1 MKEPDAAKF
10 VEAMTKEI
18 DDQRGNDNFG
28 LILKTSLPKNAQI
41 LPAVWQMRRK
51 RDIRT
56 GAIKKY
62 KARLNLDGSKMI
74 KGRDYDLT
82 YAQVATWNAIRMLK
96 TLVLTHNWHT
106 IQLNYVLA
114 FPQAPIERDL
124 YMKIPV
130 GVEFEG
136 YSNDEYILKIK
147 RNIYGQKQAG
157 KVWNDYLV
165 KQLLSV
171 GFCQSAI
178 DKCVFYKEDMMYVL
192 YTDDSILAG
201 PNRSKLEA
209 IIQMIK
215 DTCLNLTIE
224 GTLEDFLGI
233 LMDRTDDNEIHM
245 HQPHLIQ
252 QILDDLKYN
261 SRVKPKDIPVVSSHN
276 LTRHTNR
283 PYLKTLTEPFQTL
296 RGRYQPHTIVH
307 RLPRMTNRHQR
318 KIGLTQTPKQI
329 SHPMRRQ

>member
-1 MKEPDAAKF
+1 MKELDAAKF

-18 DDQRGNDNFG
+18 DDQRCNDNFG

-147 RNIYGQKQAG
+147 RNIYGQNRQG
-157 KVWNDYLV
+157 RSRMITSLRN
-165 KQLLSV
+165 
-171 GFCQSAI
+171 
-178 DKCVFYKEDMMYVL
+178 FY
-192 YTDDSILAG
+192 
-201 PNRSKLEA
+201 R
-209 IIQMIK
+209 
-215 DTCLNLTIE
+215 
-224 GTLEDFLGI
+224 
-233 LMDRTDDNEIHM
+233 
-245 HQPHLIQ
+245 
-252 QILDDLKYN
+252 
-261 SRVKPKDIPVVSSHN
+261 
-276 LTRHTNR
+276 
-283 PYLKTLTEPFQTL
+283 
-296 RGRYQPHTIVH
+296 
-307 RLPRMTNRHQR
+307 
-318 KIGLTQTPKQI
+318 
-329 SHPMRRQ
+329 